1 MLIIVRVWQPYK
13 EDVTMSNRKRIVLVM
28 VLLISL
34 VAGRSVLAAPPD
46 QESGEQRTITV
57 TGFGVAYGAPD
68 IARVGLGVDAVNA
81 DIKVAMDDVNTRM
94 NAVMAALQENGIAA
108 EDIRTEYFSI
118 YQDYGYGPYPGMEG
132 ETPDPQYR
140 VSTSITITLR
150 DTDQVSNLIALAV
163 GSGANLVNYIEFN
176 IEDRA
181 ALQSDARGNAVEN
194 AQERAAELAGLLGLA
209 VGDALSVTE
218 NSDYYT
224 PMGLGGGGGGGFA
237 AEAAPPISQGQLSV
251 SMSVTITF
259 ALVPAN

>member
-1 MLIIVRVWQPYK
+1 
-13 EDVTMSNRKRIVLVM
+13 MSNKKRFVLVM

-34 VAGRSVLAAPPD
+34 VAGSAGSVLAAPPE
-46 QESGEQRTITV
+46 QEGGEQRTITV

-81 DIKVAMDDVNTRM
+81 DIKIAMDDVNTRM
-94 NAVMAALQENGIAA
+94 NAVMATLQNNGIAA

-118 YQDYGYGPYPGMEG
+118 YQDYGYGPYPGVEG
-132 ETPDPQYR
+132 EVSEPQYR
-140 VSTSITITLR
+140 VSTSITITIR
-150 DTDQVSNLIALAV
+150 DTEQVSNLIALAV
-163 GSGANLVNYIEFN
+163 ESGANIVNYIEFN

-181 ALQSDARGNAVEN
+181 TLQSDARGKAVEN
-194 AQERAAELAGLLGLA
+194 AQDRAAELAGLLGMA

-218 NSDYYT
+218 NSDYYA

-251 SMSVTITF
+251 NMSVTITF
-259 ALVPAN
+259 ALVPGN